1 MIENNKVVAIDYS
14 VTDEANQLIDTSE
27 GREPL
32 KYLHGTGNIIP
43 GLEQALNGK
52 QAGDEFEV
60 TVSPA
65 EAYGEHNPDN
75 VQEVPMDAFQG
86 VEKVEVGMSFTAQG
100 ANGNFQVTV
109 TNISDDNIVTV
120 DANHPLAGK
129 TLTFKGVVR
138 EVRDATEEEIEHG
151 HVH

>member
-32 KYLHGTGNIIP
+32 KYLHGAGNIIP
-43 GLEQALNGK
+43 GLEQALTGK

-60 TVSPA
+60 TVAP
-65 EAYGEHNPDN
+65 EQAYGQHNPAN
-75 VQEVPMDAFQG
+75 VQQVPVSAFQG
-86 VEKVEVGMSFTAQG
+86 VENIEVGMSFTAQG
-100 ANGNFQVTV
+100 ENGNFQVTV
-109 TNISDDNIVTV
+109 TAIEGETVTV

-138 EVRDATEEEIEHG
+138 EVREASAEEIEHG